1 MFVIVVL
8 NTMSLFTESVSKD
21 WKQSVVNDKGHE
33 TSKHPG
39 IWLKQNIVGD
49 TEVDSNWDSA
59 ITIIVK

>member
-1 MFVIVVL
+1 
-8 NTMSLFTESVSKD
+8 MSLFTESVSKD